1 MKLIDGNIQALSIT
15 EYILKRK
22 EKFIEIL
29 QKGDNDF
36 LFALMMDYFD
46 AQPGYNITLA
56 QKQKARDNDEK

>member
-15 EYILKRK
+15 EYILKYK

-46 AQPGYNITLA
+46 EQPGYNITLA
-56 QKQKARDNDEK
+56 QKIESEE